1 MLSTLFQL
9 IIISMLQYFLKL
21 TIQSADGVITIQV
34 LIFKRDPIRTTSHIS
49 IITATIK
56 EDKVN

>member
-34 LIFKRDPIRTTSHIS
+34 LIFKRDPIRATCHINIS
-49 IITATIK
+49 TATIK

>member
-9 IIISMLQYFLKL
+9 IIMSTLLFLKL

-34 LIFKRDPIRTTSHIS
+34 LIFKRDPIRATCHINIS
-49 IITATIK
+49 TATIK